1 MHIPTDATLSIGTFA
16 RRSRLSPKALRL
28 YDRLG
33 VLAPAAV
40 DDHNGYRLYRESQ
53 LEVARL
59 VVSLRRLDMPL
70 SRVADVV
77 AAPPDQR
84 AELIEAY
91 WAEVESRVAEQ
102 RHLKSHLVGRLT
114 GKEGSYAM
122 FEIKERDVP
131 EQQVLTEQRHITVE
145 GLSDWIGD
153 SLGRLYGKAAEL
165 DLTAGSSFVIY
176 HGEVN
181 EDSDGP
187 VEVCVPVV
195 GKADLNGQAH
205 RVEPAHREAY
215 TTITVAQV
223 AFPQILSAYEAV
235 EKWITDHGREMTG
248 SPREVYFD
256 DFMNLGPH
264 DDGCD
269 IAFPIAR

>member
-1 MHIPTDATLSIGTFA
+1 MSVETERTLSIGHFA
-16 RRSRLSPKALRL
+16 RRSRLSAKALRL
-28 YDRLG
+28 YDRMG
-33 VLAPAAV
+33 VLTPAEV
-40 DDHNGYRLYRESQ
+40 DGHNGYRLYRESQ
-53 LEVARL
+53 LDDARL

-70 SRVADVV
+70 ARVAAVV
-77 AAPPDQR
+77 AAPPEQR
-84 AELIEAY
+84 ADLIEAY
-91 WAEVESRVAEQ
+91 WAEVESRVAGQ
-102 RHLKSHLVGRLT
+102 RHLKTHLVNRLT
-114 GKEGSYAM
+114 GEERTYAM
-122 FEIKERDVP
+122 FEIKQREVA
-131 EQQVLTEQRHITVE
+131 EQQVLTEQRHLTVD
-145 GLSDWIGD
+145 GLSSWIGEAF
-153 SLGRLYGKAAEL
+153 GRLYGQAAEL
-165 DLTAGSSFVIY
+165 GLPAGSSFVIY

-187 VEVCVPVV
+187 VEVCVPII
-195 GKADLNGQAH
+195 GPADLDGQAH

-235 EKWITDHGREMTG
+235 ERWITENGKEITA

-256 DFMNLGPH
+256 DFMNLGPN